1 LAKGGAEKDTVAV
14 VPEMVTPVMVG
25 GYSGGP
31 AAKLPPPDIT
41 IPGPN
46 VIVMVDVPV
55 GVWR

>member
-1 LAKGGAEKDTVAV
+1 VAV
-14 VPEMVTPVMVG
+14 VPLTVTELTVG
-25 GYSGGP
+25 DPNGTF
-31 AAKLPPPDIT
+31 ALILPELML